1 MGRRPIAGWRSG
13 MTALT
18 AAAPGPGLGGAA
30 AGGAPHIVVA
40 GGGLAGIAAAIALR
54 DGGARVTLLEARPR
68 LGGAT
73 CSFSRGGLTVDN
85 GQHIFLR
92 CCTAYRGLLDRLGM
106 TANTVLQERFDVRVL
121 APRGAAR
128 LRRRA
133 LPAPFHLASALAT
146 YQLLSRRERV
156 GAVRA
161 ALAFRRLDP
170 ADPRTDKQRLG
181 DWLAAHGQGPRARR
195 ALWDLFIVSALNIAG
210 DDASLALASMVIK
223 TALLGGPGAADIG
236 VPSVPLGELHGQS
249 AGALLRRLGA
259 TVLTGAKVTSISPGA
274 GGSGRRGG
282 RGDHDHT
289 GGFMV
294 RLGAAAAYR
303 DPGPEGTATAGLGH
317 ICGSALHRT
326 ATKDTAAPDTAAPD
340 TAATDTAATDTAA
353 TDTAATDTAAT
364 DTAVTDTAATDTAVT
379 DTAATDT
386 AATDTAATDPAATD
400 PAATDPAMNE
410 TAATDPAATD
420 TAIRKGLIPGSAS
433 TDGAASG
440 RFLTADGVVLAVPPE
455 QAAILLP
462 ESAAGPAGTAGYP
475 GGWRELGESPIVNV
489 HVVYDRPVTSLPFAA
504 AIDSP
509 VQWIFDRTEISGCDQ
524 GQYLAL
530 SLSAADHYAG
540 ERTQRLRARFLPAL
554 EQLLPAARAAH
565 VSDFFVTRERRAT
578 FRQVPG
584 TAALRPGAATP
595 LDGLVLAG
603 AWTNTGWPDTMEGAV
618 RSGLEAARTMLA
630 NLGVRR

>member
-30 AGGAPHIVVA
+30 TGGAPHIVVA

-54 DGGARVTLLEARPR
+54 DAGARVTLLEARLR

-121 APRGAAR
+121 TPRGAAR

-146 YQLLSRRERV
+146 YPLLSRRERV

-161 ALAFRRLDP
+161 ALAFRCLDP

-236 VPSVPLGELHGQS
+236 VPTVPLGELHGQS

-274 GGSGRRGG
+274 TGSGRCGG

-303 DPGPEGTATAGLGH
+303 DRGPEGTAAVGLGQA
-317 ICGSALHRT
+317 CGSALHST
-326 ATKDTAAPDTAAPD
+326 AT
-340 TAATDTAATDTAA
+340 TDTAATDGAA
-353 TDTAATDTAAT
+353 TDG
-364 DTAVTDTAATDTAVT
+364 AV
-379 DTAATDT
+379 
-386 AATDTAATDPAATD
+386 TD
-400 PAATDPAMNE
+400 PAATDPAMND
-410 TAATDPAATD
+410 TAAMDTAAAD
-420 TAIRKGLIPGSAS
+420 GAIRKGPTPGSAS
-433 TDGAASG
+433 TDGTASD

-530 SLSAADHYAG
+530 SLSAADQYAG
-540 ERTQRLRARFLPAL
+540 QRTQRLRARFLPAL

-603 AWTNTGWPDTMEGAV
+603 AWTDTGWPDTMEGAV

-630 NLGVRR
+630 SLGVRQ